1 VALADEQGRFGRLEA
16 KDTLPLPGRRSQCA
30 VATWP
35 LARRS
40 PPQTQRDPSEADL
53 PGFRGRGAVPPTK
66 PQPPAWSYSQLFTT
80 CRDIPRA
87 AALSDCWP
95 LNLQKLMNR
104 ARTTIAYPVPAMRVL
119 LIGAFVVFICLALP
133 RRLFV
138 KLARAFKLVRKLH
151 SIPIDDDTPELKGWR
166 RNQNGTYTPISC
178 ETIEEVN
185 ARSPDWLKNR
195 ILVRGVTLAITPADE
210 AAPTGRRLLAKLLD
224 LQARHTRCPRPQ
236 SIADRHHAGV

>member
-1 VALADEQGRFGRLEA
+1 MALADEQGRFGRLEA
-16 KDTLPLPGRRSQCA
+16 KDTLPFPGRRSQCA

-40 PPQTQRDPSEADL
+40 PPQTQRDPSVEDL
-53 PGFRGRGAVPPTK
+53 PGFRGRRAVPPTK
-66 PQPPAWSYSQLFTT
+66 QQPPAWSYSQLFTT

-104 ARTTIAYPVPAMRVL
+104 ARTTITYPVPAMRVL

-138 KLARAFKLVRKLH
+138 KLARGFKLARKLH
-151 SIPIDDDTPELKGWR
+151 SIPMDDDTPEWKGWR

-224 LQARHTRCPRPQ
+224 LQARHPHCPGPQ
-236 SIADRHHAGV
+236 SRADRHHTGV

>member
-16 KDTLPLPGRRSQCA
+16 KDTLPFPGRRSQCA

-40 PPQTQRDPSEADL
+40 PPQTQRDPSVEDL
-53 PGFRGRGAVPPTK
+53 PGFRGRRAVPPTK
-66 PQPPAWSYSQLFTT
+66 QQPPAWSYSQLFTT

-104 ARTTIAYPVPAMRVL
+104 ARTTITYPVPAMRVL

-138 KLARAFKLVRKLH
+138 KLARGFKLARKLH
-151 SIPIDDDTPELKGWR
+151 SIPMDDDTPEWKGWR

-224 LQARHTRCPRPQ
+224 LQARHPHCPGPQ
-236 SIADRHHAGV
+236 SRADRHHTGV